1 MVKKD
6 KAGKGRGDST
16 EDRMSRKPGE
26 VMGLWLSLVHH
37 SSKADLQTNLF
48 LGFTNRMDNY

>member
-6 KAGKGRGDST
+6 KAGRGRADSR